1 MNKLFLDIETI
12 PAPDKYREY
21 FKEKYDKQ
29 FVQKEDFETFFR
41 RSAIDGNFGRIL
53 CIGYA
58 KDNERIDIIYSK
70 REKEILEKFWDIA
83 KNVDLFIGHNVMD
96 FDLRYIYKRSIIN
109 AVRPSQI
116 LSFARYRSSPIY
128 DTMRE
133 WEYWANSSISLDTLS
148 KILNLKTSK
157 LGLSGDKVYDTFK
170 AGKIKKILEY
180 CKQDVRLTREI
191 YNRMKFLDKRTL
203 L

>member
-41 RSAIDGNFGRIL
+41 RSALDGNFGRIL

-116 LSFARYRSSPIY
+116 LSLYILVKA
-128 DTMRE
+128 
-133 WEYWANSSISLDTLS
+133 SLFVG
-148 KILNLKTSK
+148 
-157 LGLSGDKVYDTFK
+157 GLVFSG
-170 AGKIKKILEY
+170 
-180 CKQDVRLTREI
+180 
-191 YNRMKFLDKRTL
+191 
-203 L
+203 